1 MKSAALLLLL
11 IPVARPG
18 RDLPALERLG
28 FRVGGE
34 SREVAYTNKV
44 SASYYT
50 ETHAPHRSS
59 WQGFTVAGEEML
71 EDYTILL
78 GDSTLD
84 RGRALSVTVSPD
96 HLERRYEGGIVERVF
111 LTDSL
116 SALCVE
122 IAAPRPVTVSVLPWL
137 AGTRGAEGLSVK
149 PFDRA
154 AVIGIRGL
162 SDRRSNPLS
171 LAVGGPTCLPVV
183 RQTNAG
189 TLTSPV
195 VLVSARGKHHRFVF
209 AAAREPAEGLRL
221 VRELDATR
229 ELARRAERMERL
241 LRATEVRSADTLYAR
256 SLGWAILSLDAL
268 IMNQRDVGIFAGLP
282 WFNNYWGRDTFIAL
296 PGATLVTGRFE
307 LAAAILRSFAAH
319 QELDRSSP
327 NEGRIPNF
335 VSLNDVAYNTAD
347 GTPRFVM
354 MAREYVERSGDELF
368 AAEIYPTVVRSIE
381 GTLRHR
387 VDSLGFLTHG
397 DAETWMDAVGPAG
410 PWSPRGDRANDIQAL
425 WEKQLSAGIWFAT
438 RFADARSARE
448 WETIR
453 RTLRASFAR
462 HFPKDLRL
470 ADRLRA
476 DGTPDF
482 TLRPNQIFAADM
494 VGDSL
499 RGSILATVVSELTYP
514 YGVASLSQ
522 DDPNFH
528 PYHQNPPYYP
538 KDAAYHNG
546 TVWTWVQ
553 GAVISELCRANRS
566 DLAFQVTANTAR
578 QILDRGAVGTQSEL
592 LDALPRPG
600 RPEPEMSGTFSQA
613 WNLAEYVRN
622 FYDDYLGVRAS
633 LLDRTLVFRPRLPD
647 ALLPLTARIPAG
659 RGAILLT
666 AEKTGEGYRYTLQSD
681 RQRDTLR
688 ASVSLDAGNGQ
699 EIRARW
705 PLGPGATVTLLQSG
719 RSLTP
724 HPVPPGFVAETV
736 PASLVPL
743 PEGLALA
750 QPRLRADL
758 PSLRG
763 PDYPAIPHG
772 VVISSDKAA
781 GLFCR
786 ASDPAGDDTGTVAG
800 SRYTYPRN
808 RAFARGGFDLRELE
822 IRVDSLNAYFT
833 VRLSAL
839 ANPGWHPEY
848 GFQLTYLALAIDW
861 DGAPGTGQRHIGHN
875 SGWTLDGNRGYERL
889 ILVGGGVQVLD
900 SSGTIRAGYV
910 PLPPDAARPIGDAPG
925 GAIRFAIP
933 RGYLGTPDP
942 RWRITLLAG
951 GQDDHGGAG
960 IGEFRTVN
968 AEASEWNG
976 GGRKGPDDP
985 NVYDALIARP
995 GQ

>member
-1 MKSAALLLLL
+1 
-11 IPVARPG
+11 
-18 RDLPALERLG
+18 
-28 FRVGGE
+28 
-34 SREVAYTNKV
+34 
-44 SASYYT
+44 
-50 ETHAPHRSS
+50 
-59 WQGFTVAGEEML
+59 
-71 EDYTILL
+71 
-78 GDSTLD
+78 
-84 RGRALSVTVSPD
+84 
-96 HLERRYEGGIVERVF
+96 
-111 LTDSL
+111 
-116 SALCVE
+116 
-122 IAAPRPVTVSVLPWL
+122 
-137 AGTRGAEGLSVK
+137 
-149 PFDRA
+149 
-154 AVIGIRGL
+154 
-162 SDRRSNPLS
+162 
-171 LAVGGPTCLPVV
+171 
-183 RQTNAG
+183 
-189 TLTSPV
+189 
-195 VLVSARGKHHRFVF
+195 
-209 AAAREPAEGLRL
+209 
-221 VRELDATR
+221 
-229 ELARRAERMERL
+229 
-241 LRATEVRSADTLYAR
+241 
-256 SLGWAILSLDAL
+256 
-268 IMNQRDVGIFAGLP
+268 
-282 WFNNYWGRDTFIAL
+282 
-296 PGATLVTGRFE
+296 
-307 LAAAILRSFAAH
+307 
-319 QELDRSSP
+319 
-327 NEGRIPNF
+327 
-335 VSLNDVAYNTAD
+335 
-347 GTPRFVM
+347 
-354 MAREYVERSGDELF
+354 
-368 AAEIYPTVVRSIE
+368 
-381 GTLRHR
+381 
-387 VDSLGFLTHG
+387 
-397 DAETWMDAVGPAG
+397 
-410 PWSPRGDRANDIQAL
+410 
-425 WEKQLSAGIWFAT
+425 
-438 RFADARSARE
+438 
-448 WETIR
+448 
-453 RTLRASFAR
+453 
-462 HFPKDLRL
+462 
-470 ADRLRA
+470 
-476 DGTPDF
+476 
-482 TLRPNQIFAADM
+482 
-494 VGDSL
+494 
-499 RGSILATVVSELTYP
+499 
-514 YGVASLSQ
+514 VASLSQ